1 MLARAGTY
9 RNANPSAATRVAAR
23 HARGRRT
30 GGVGLKFN
38 ARTEQTCKFV
48 MKLDDVAGD
57 ECTEEMDNK
66 STGSFAVSSSGS
78 QTFKPEDGWTYTIY
92 WHLK

>member
-1 MLARAGTY
+1 MSTRFNLPNKTYEGTEVAIPAELAI
-9 RNANPSAATRVAAR
+9 P
-23 HARGRRT
+23 
-30 GGVGLKFN
+30 N

-78 QTFKPEDGWTYTIY
+78 RTFKPEDGWTYTIY